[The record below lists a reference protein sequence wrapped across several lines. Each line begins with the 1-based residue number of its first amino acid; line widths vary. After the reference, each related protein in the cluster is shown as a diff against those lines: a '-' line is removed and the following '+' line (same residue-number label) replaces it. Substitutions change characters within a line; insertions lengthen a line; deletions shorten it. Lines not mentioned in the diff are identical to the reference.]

1 MSDDA
6 SLYGIDDREY
16 HSAFDIGLDP
26 VALEAVKWLVLG
38 HLCYLAGL
46 AFAVLASISLGNVWM
61 TPLFVLPLLWA
72 ERKET
77 NWLRVAVLTIGLTA
91 VHYAA
96 VALAINAYPGSGQT
110 MVSGFVGG
118 AVGGF
123 GSLALLAVCG
133 MIRPGVAY
141 LIFGAFG
148 ATLLA
153 GLGAFGVYMYLG
165 TGVDESFAS
174 EFSRLLWVYSP
185 WQLLFAYVLAKTLK
199 PAAD

>member
-46 AFAVLASISLGNVWM
+46 AFALLVSIGLGNVWM
-61 TPLFVLPLLWA
+61 TPLFVLPLLWS
-72 ERKET
+72 ERKQM
-77 NWLRVAVLTIGLTA
+77 NWLRALVLVIGFTA

-96 VALAINAYPGSGQT
+96 VSIAFSTYPGNALMPGLL
-110 MVSGFVGG
+110 GG
-118 AVGGF
+118 AVGAF
-123 GSLALLAVCG
+123 GSLALCAVFG
-133 MIRPGVAY
+133 MIRPGAAN
-141 LIFGAFG
+141 LIFATFG
-148 ATLLA
+148 GVLLA
-153 GLGAFGVYMYLG
+153 GVGAFGVYMYLR
-165 TGVDESFAS
+165 TGVGDSFAS
-174 EFSRLLWVYSP
+174 EFKALLWVYSP

-199 PAAD
+199 PAGD